1 MRHVR
6 WFPECGGAD
15 VRLQE
20 MGNSLF
26 PVQRI
31 MAAEYEVPAD
41 VRASPECQDMLSR
54 MLMGPP
60 QRRISID
67 GIKA

>member
-1 MRHVR
+1 
-6 WFPECGGAD
+6 
-15 VRLQE
+15 L
-20 MGNSLF
+20 
-26 PVQRI
+26 QRI

-41 VRASPECQDMLSR
+41 VHTSPDCRDVLSR

-67 GIKA
+67 GIKT